1 MSQEV
6 KRVMVPWVEKYRP
19 KNIDEVV
26 YQEEAVN
33 VLKQCLKGDDFP
45 NLLFYGPPGT
55 GKTSTILALAREMF
69 QDQFS
74 SRVLELNAS
83 DERGIAVIREKV
95 KRFAQQTVSRS
106 ENGNKYPP
114 FKIIVLDEADSMT
127 QSAQA
132 CLRRIMEKETKSTRF
147 CIICNYI
154 SRIIDPIVSRCSKF
168 RFKPLQQDLVMEKL
182 ATICN
187 SENISLENDVVLTEL
202 IKVSS
207 GDLRKAITFLQTA
220 YRLKGDEILT
230 INDVREVTGYIPEN
244 WIDMFVEACQKQ
256 SYENVED
263 VLNSMVA
270 EGFSGAQLLGQLHDW
285 VLGENCL
292 LTDEQIS
299 ELIEALALAD
309 YRLLEGADEFLQT
322 FNVASVFI
330 QLLGKK

>member
-1 MSQEV
+1 M
-6 KRVMVPWVEKYRP
+6 
-19 KNIDEVV
+19 
-26 YQEEAVN
+26 
-33 VLKQCLKGDDFP
+33 
-45 NLLFYGPPGT
+45 
-55 GKTSTILALAREMF
+55 
-69 QDQFS
+69 
-74 SRVLELNAS
+74 NAS

-106 ENGNKYPP
+106 ESGTKCPP

-182 ATICN
+182 ASICTNEGVTIQN
-187 SENISLENDVVLTEL
+187 DSVLEEL
-202 IKVSS
+202 IKVSG
-207 GDLRKAITFLQTA
+207 GDLRKAITFLQTSF
-220 YRLKGDEILT
+220 RLKGEEMMT
-230 INDVREVTGYIPEN
+230 IDDVREVTGYIPQD
-244 WIDMFVEACQKQ
+244 WVQHFVDACKKQ
-256 SYENVED
+256 SYEQVED
-263 VLNSMVA
+263 VLNGLVA
-270 EGFSGAQLLGQLHDW
+270 EGFSGAQLLNQLHDW
-285 VLGENCL
+285 FLSEESP
-292 LTDEQIS
+292 LTDEQTA

-330 QLLGKK
+330 QLLSKK